1 MWGAPFSKND
11 RWWTKTTKI
20 NKRNS
25 SLSEVMRYCASS
37 PKNRGQFFA
46 LLAQHTH
53 KKASSTT
60 RTKSTPTCVRE
71 IESEK
76 ENDRDARSDDVGTRS
91 IRFGENFCTR

>member
-1 MWGAPFSKND
+1 MTGVDENN
-11 RWWTKTTKI
+11 KI

-25 SLSEVMRYCASS
+25 SLSASS
-37 PKNRGQFFA
+37 PKNKGQFFA
-46 LLAQHTH
+46 LLHNTH